1 MSPPE
6 TQLRVANNFRL
17 DKFKDKVLAPK
28 ILGRPPGPEL
38 SNEGHC
44 SYTDHFSSPYYAGP
58 RSEGDIIA
66 GTLESIKTAPEKQ
79 TQHLQGKFIA
89 IILPEVPHQ
98 YKLTCKTVNSCEL
111 NQEKRTWTFKPQ
123 KEGKQDCKVLL
134 NTVMMGLELSPPV
147 TFQLRAGLG
156 PVFLSGQECYEIPEL
171 SWEEEEEEEEQQS
184 EEDDDDDD
192 DDDEEVSLEETPVKK
207 GKRLASQKQTSV
219 AKKKKV
225 EKEEEAARPSLKG
238 KSPVNKYV
246 RDQGAMTDQLS
257 RRQIREYQLYSRTSG
272 KHVQVTGR
280 RISATAEDGN
290 KFDRS
295 LSLMT
300 AKLIVE
306 TDTFGSR
313 VRIKG
318 AESEKYICMNKRGK
332 LIGKPSGKSKD
343 CVFTEIVLEN
353 NYTAFQNARH
363 EGWFMAFTRQGRP
376 RQASSRQGTPSPGRN
391 PGPSGK
397 SKDCVFTE
405 IVLENNYTAFQNARH
420 EGWFMAFTR
429 QGRPR
434 QASRSRQNQREAHF
448 IKRLYEGQLPF
459 PNQVERQKQFEF
471 VGSAPTRR
479 TKRTRRPQPR
489 T

>member
-1 MSPPE
+1 MNLVE
-6 TQLRVANNFRL
+6 
-17 DKFKDKVLAPK
+17 
-28 ILGRPPGPEL
+28 
-38 SNEGHC
+38 
-44 SYTDHFSSPYYAGP
+44 
-58 RSEGDIIA
+58 
-66 GTLESIKTAPEKQ
+66 
-79 TQHLQGKFIA
+79 
-89 IILPEVPHQ
+89 ILPPAG
-98 YKLTCKTVNSCEL
+98 
-111 NQEKRTWTFKPQ
+111 QEDKRMKPITIASLQ
-123 KEGKQDCKVLL
+123 ASVLPMI
-134 NTVMMGLELSPPV
+134 MMGLELSPPV
-147 TFQLRAGLG
+147 TFQLRAGSG
-156 PVFLSGQECYEIPEL
+156 PVFLSGQECYDRADL
-171 SWEEEEEEEEQQS
+171 SWEEEEEQEEEEEEEEEDDEPQQQP
-184 EEDDDDDD
+184 EEDDDDDE
-192 DDDEEVSLEETPVKK
+192 DEGDIDKSPEETPVKQ
-207 GKRLASQKQTSV
+207 GKRPMPQKQTSV
-219 AKKKKV
+219 AKRKKV
-225 EKEEEAARPSLKG
+225 EKEEAVRSSLRD
-238 KSPVNKYV
+238 KSPVRKRPWLLWDSTPGDCPYLLLSLGAGGRPPQETSPAMGAARLLSNFTLCLQVLILCCQTQGENHPSPNFNQYV

-290 KFDRS
+290 KF
-295 LSLMT
+295 

-318 AESEKYICMNKRGK
+318 AESEKYICMNKKGK
-332 LIGKPSGKSKD
+332 LIGK
-343 CVFTEIVLEN
+343 
-353 NYTAFQNARH
+353 
-363 EGWFMAFTRQGRP
+363 
-376 RQASSRQGTPSPGRN
+376 
-391 PGPSGK
+391 PSGK

-471 VGSAPTRR
+471 VGSSPTRR
-479 TKRTRRPQPR
+479 TKRTRRPQPL

>member
-1 MSPPE
+1 MS
-6 TQLRVANNFRL
+6 
-17 DKFKDKVLAPK
+17 
-28 ILGRPPGPEL
+28 
-38 SNEGHC
+38 
-44 SYTDHFSSPYYAGP
+44 
-58 RSEGDIIA
+58 
-66 GTLESIKTAPEKQ
+66 
-79 TQHLQGKFIA
+79 
-89 IILPEVPHQ
+89 
-98 YKLTCKTVNSCEL
+98 
-111 NQEKRTWTFKPQ
+111 
-123 KEGKQDCKVLL
+123 
-134 NTVMMGLELSPPV
+134 
-147 TFQLRAGLG
+147 
-156 PVFLSGQECYEIPEL
+156 
-171 SWEEEEEEEEQQS
+171 
-184 EEDDDDDD
+184 
-192 DDDEEVSLEETPVKK
+192 
-207 GKRLASQKQTSV
+207 
-219 AKKKKV
+219 
-225 EKEEEAARPSLKG
+225 
-238 KSPVNKYV
+238 
-246 RDQGAMTDQLS
+246 DQLS

-290 KFDRS
+290 KF
-295 LSLMT
+295 

-353 NYTAFQNARH
+353 NYTAFQNA
-363 EGWFMAFTRQGRP
+363 G
-376 RQASSRQGTPSPGRN
+376 
-391 PGPSGK
+391 
-397 SKDCVFTE
+397 
-405 IVLENNYTAFQNARH
+405 H

-479 TKRTRRPQPR
+479 TKRTRRPQPL